1 MAGALLDGIPEAV
14 VLGASAFGGISMVVI
29 TGFFFANLP
38 QGLSGASGRKDT
50 GRSSA
55 YALGVWGGAGLLL
68 VLVPLL
74 SYFLLQGRSPV
85 VTAIALSVA
94 AGAALGVTAETMLP
108 EAVHGAPS
116 FIGLIAGIGFIGVFM
131 FAQGL

>member
-38 QGLSGASGRKDT
+38 QGLSGASGMKDA